1 MSVERRSEI
10 DRQHRSGDG
19 EPEQRSDPHADGE
32 THVFASPLGP
42 TGGDSTGR
50 SARGERSDG
59 EPQSRAREHGE
70 NPSDG
75 SAHHRHTEKRKGR
88 DRGDREHESGHTTP
102 RRIAADQQHRRDE
115 SERAGDSEGDRRPTS
130 ANHVTVMSHAVGNGV
145 GWREKDLIES
155 HEEKGYDMWSPR
167 SWQALAVVAG
177 AWIFENGVRS
187 GLVAR
192 GGLVVVAVLV
202 AIRVVVH
209 RLGWLPLALIALLVF
224 AGARSSAE
232 WSVFDEPVSGVV
244 RATVRVVGDPVAV
257 GGGTRIV
264 VVHEGKRYEALVHGA
279 SSWLVDGLADGTRI
293 EVRGRLR
300 EAPSTRWRRL
310 AVKHIVGVIEID
322 EVRLPRGDPQSRM
335 RGLER
340 SSTVVRD
347 VLGRGAAAMPGDDAA
362 LFSGLVYG
370 DDSAQSR
377 DVIERFRASGLAHL
391 TAVSGQNVGYLL
403 VLVAPML
410 RRRGRWTRLTLTI
423 GVLVWFAVLT
433 RCEPSVVRA
442 CGMAGVAAV
451 FMAIGVRSRAID
463 VLSICVIV
471 FVLIDPLL
479 VWSVG
484 WWLSV
489 AGTFGLIS
497 FTPAIHRTIRHRSQR
512 RWLAEW
518 IAPTLAAQI
527 GVFPVSSMVFGWPNV
542 WAIPANLFAA
552 PVAGVVMLVGLPLAA
567 ISGLVPV
574 LGGPLMFLPML
585 AVRWVDRVA
594 LVAERLRPSASINAV
609 LLVAGVVVMFV
620 VGRSDR
626 RRCANVVV

>member
-1 MSVERRSEI
+1 
-10 DRQHRSGDG
+10 
-19 EPEQRSDPHADGE
+19 
-32 THVFASPLGP
+32 
-42 TGGDSTGR
+42 
-50 SARGERSDG
+50 
-59 EPQSRAREHGE
+59 
-70 NPSDG
+70 
-75 SAHHRHTEKRKGR
+75 
-88 DRGDREHESGHTTP
+88 
-102 RRIAADQQHRRDE
+102 
-115 SERAGDSEGDRRPTS
+115 
-130 ANHVTVMSHAVGNGV
+130 MSHAVGNGV

-192 GGLVVVAVLV
+192 GGLLVVAVFV
-202 AIRVVVH
+202 AIRVVV
-209 RLGWLPLALIALLVF
+209 RRSGWLPLALIALLVF

-300 EAPSTRWRRL
+300 EAPSSRWRRL

-423 GVLVWFAVLT
+423 AVLVWFAVLT

-451 FMAIGVRSRAID
+451 FMAMGVRSRAID

>member
-1 MSVERRSEI
+1 MLFRS
-10 DRQHRSGDG
+10 
-19 EPEQRSDPHADGE
+19 
-32 THVFASPLGP
+32 
-42 TGGDSTGR
+42 
-50 SARGERSDG
+50 
-59 EPQSRAREHGE
+59 
-70 NPSDG
+70 
-75 SAHHRHTEKRKGR
+75 
-88 DRGDREHESGHTTP
+88 
-102 RRIAADQQHRRDE
+102 
-115 SERAGDSEGDRRPTS
+115 
-130 ANHVTVMSHAVGNGV
+130 
-145 GWREKDLIES
+145 
-155 HEEKGYDMWSPR
+155 
-167 SWQALAVVAG
+167 
-177 AWIFENGVRS
+177 
-187 GLVAR
+187 
-192 GGLVVVAVLV
+192 
-202 AIRVVVH
+202 
-209 RLGWLPLALIALLVF
+209 
-224 AGARSSAE
+224 
-232 WSVFDEPVSGVV
+232 
-244 RATVRVVGDPVAV
+244 
-257 GGGTRIV
+257 
-264 VVHEGKRYEALVHGA
+264 
-279 SSWLVDGLADGTRI
+279 
-293 EVRGRLR
+293 
-300 EAPSTRWRRL
+300 
-310 AVKHIVGVIEID
+310 ID

-518 IAPTLAAQI
+518 IAPTLAAQL

-552 PVAGVVMLVGLPLAA
+552 PVAGVVMLVGLPLAE
-567 ISGLVPV
+567 I
-574 LGGPLMFLPML
+574 
-585 AVRWVDRVA
+585 
-594 LVAERLRPSASINAV
+594 
-609 LLVAGVVVMFV
+609 
-620 VGRSDR
+620 GR
-626 RRCANVVV
+626 AHV